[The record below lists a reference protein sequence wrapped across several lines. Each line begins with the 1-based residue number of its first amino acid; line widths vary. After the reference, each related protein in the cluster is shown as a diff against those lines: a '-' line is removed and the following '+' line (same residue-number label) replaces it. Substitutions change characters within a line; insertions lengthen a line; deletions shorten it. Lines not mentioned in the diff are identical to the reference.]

1 LWDCQPHELENRAP
15 VQCAAV
21 SCAGRLSVPY
31 SLHLACR
38 TLTYSGQVSSCCKP
52 PAVAHACTHLS
63 SHLLHCAVLLRP
75 AGLPFSVVNYIQRR
89 IYPYTTL
96 LLLLSL
102 VSLTV
107 LSQCGRLYQ
116 KIRDDR
122 YYYIAVSAAH
132 SDMNRVFNWLAVD
145 ICMCVV
151 ACMASKPASG
161 FIYCLWSL
169 LRYLIGQRLVNYNG
183 GGSNLPSR
191 QTRPSRHGN

>member
-1 LWDCQPHELENRAP
+1 MHLYS
-15 VQCAAV
+15 V
-21 SCAGRLSVPY
+21 SCAGKLSVPC

-38 TLTYSGQVSSCCKP
+38 PLTYSGLVSSCCKP
-52 PAVAHACTHLS
+52 TAVAHACTHLS
-63 SHLLHCAVLLRP
+63 SHLLHCDVLLCP

-107 LSQCGRLYQ
+107 LSQCKRLYQ

-122 YYYIAVSAAH
+122 YYAAVSATH
-132 SDMNRVFNWLAVD
+132 SVTNKVFSWLAVD

-151 ACMASKPASG
+151 ACMASKLASR
-161 FIYCLWSL
+161 FMYCFCSL

-183 GGSNLPSR
+183 GGSNQPPM
-191 QTRPSRHGN
+191 QARPSRDRN